1 MDKDALIRPG
11 ERLDSLQFGDLCI
24 LQKLDAFRFGTDSV
38 LLADFPTVR
47 RGDYIVDL
55 GTGSGIITILMAS
68 RHPDCRFT
76 ALEIQPEMAAMAAR
90 SMALNGLTDR
100 VDGYAAAFRKGHRHG
115 GGQLLFCVGFL
126 RSVQQR
132 LQSRAAV
139 FLCGQQHVG
148 VYALAVDENITKYPG
163 YLPRVA
169 YYAVGCG
176 QLA

>member
-68 RHPDCRFT
+68 RHPAWRST
-76 ALEIQPEMAAMAAR
+76 A
-90 SMALNGLTDR
+90 
-100 VDGYAAAFRKGHRHG
+100 
-115 GGQLLFCVGFL
+115 
-126 RSVQQR
+126 
-132 LQSRAAV
+132 
-139 FLCGQQHVG
+139 
-148 VYALAVDENITKYPG
+148 
-163 YLPRVA
+163 
-169 YYAVGCG
+169 
-176 QLA
+176 